1 MSFTSL
7 ITDPRVYN
15 VTKTPKDIIEN
26 ILVDVQDKRIM
37 TFEQCLDC
45 RKRSLECAR
54 CKFENSQLSLVEMQE
69 LKIFSDNLWVEQVP
83 GKPGFIRIRVD
94 YPLNDKIETLY
105 APEKSSSSQQKRST
119 KALFR
124 KLEKAG
130 LTAQFHEQIT
140 KSVEDGHIEILS
152 NRDAEIILQRH
163 HCFSGINYQCKAS
176 SKTQKLRGVTNSSS
190 YHVRVPLTPTA
201 PKVVI

>member
-7 ITDPRVYN
+7 ITDPRVYT
-15 VTKTPKDIIEN
+15 VTETPKDIIEK
-26 ILVDVQDKRIM
+26 ILGDVQDKRIM

-69 LKIFSDNLWVEQVP
+69 LKILSDNLWVEQVP
-83 GKPGFIRIRVD
+83 GKPCFNMIRVD
-94 YPLNDKIETLY
+94 YPLNDKIETLN
-105 APEKSSSSQQKRST
+105 AAAKSKSSQQKKAT

-130 LTAQFHEQIT
+130 LTAQFHE
-140 KSVEDGHIEILS
+140 
-152 NRDAEIILQRH
+152 
-163 HCFSGINYQCKAS
+163 
-176 SKTQKLRGVTNSSS
+176 
-190 YHVRVPLTPTA
+190 
-201 PKVVI
+201 